1 MIGGKPFNGASRG
14 SEVRNA
20 ILLPRRFR
28 NAITPVS
35 FWQKAI
41 ASGVGCSQSVRRR
54 ARWGE
59 ELAALQWFEGAAQ
72 LGGGFGFRGSSSGHG
87 VSQDGVWWG
96 GR

>member
-1 MIGGKPFNGASRG
+1 M
-14 SEVRNA
+14 RNA

-54 ARWGE
+54 ARWGRSWRRCSG
-59 ELAALQWFEGAAQ
+59 LRARRSWAGV
-72 LGGGFGFRGSSSGHG
+72 LGSGGSSSGHG

-96 GR
+96 VPLSGEVEYH

>member
-1 MIGGKPFNGASRG
+1 MGGKPFNGASRG

-41 ASGVGCSQSVRRR
+41 ASGVGFVRVEIRRR
-54 ARWGE
+54 RGWH
-59 ELAALQWFEGAAQ
+59 
-72 LGGGFGFRGSSSGHG
+72 GGGGGGARFRLLRWRSHFGG
-87 VSQDGVWWG
+87 VFLGISDFPNQLAIG
-96 GR
+96 